1 MSGDIRYSVIIPV
14 YNAEKTIE
22 RCLKS
27 LTDQNRQDVE
37 IIVVND
43 GSNDDTASVIKRY
56 ADKNSSII
64 YVSQENSGVSVA
76 RNKGIDY
83 ASGIYITFVDSDDYV
98 TEDYFR
104 ELDNMENDVD
114 LCYFQRNIIGG
125 KQIQETE
132 LFSKIN
138 ASKEWIEKME
148 LLLSSR
154 IIMHPVNK
162 RFKRQIIEEKQLR
175 FIKNLHISEDFNFCL
190 AYSMYS
196 NHIKVYN
203 SKIYCVDITNEN
215 SLSRKVRP
223 TLTDDIVRG
232 FHYAATTIRISERE
246 EYERNQLL
254 KILDYLYVK
263 NVCSCIAETFK
274 YKKPNY
280 IKNHA
285 DYQKICNGFK
295 ENLGGENIYCN
306 IVHRWL
312 RVFLEHNLVFPFYIV
327 TWLAKGHKLR
337 KYRGK

>member
-162 RFKRQIIEEKQLR
+162 RFKRQIIE
-175 FIKNLHISEDFNFCL
+175 
-190 AYSMYS
+190 
-196 NHIKVYN
+196 
-203 SKIYCVDITNEN
+203 
-215 SLSRKVRP
+215 
-223 TLTDDIVRG
+223 
-232 FHYAATTIRISERE
+232 
-246 EYERNQLL
+246 
-254 KILDYLYVK
+254 
-263 NVCSCIAETFK
+263 
-274 YKKPNY
+274 
-280 IKNHA
+280 
-285 DYQKICNGFK
+285 
-295 ENLGGENIYCN
+295 
-306 IVHRWL
+306 
-312 RVFLEHNLVFPFYIV
+312 
-327 TWLAKGHKLR
+327 
-337 KYRGK
+337 